1 MAQRARDYQPGER
14 VPGTV
19 YEIVRLIGS
28 GGMGT
33 VYDVEDTTIGKRY
46 VLKTLHPQLG
56 ARDDLARRMQSEA
69 RTLARL
75 NHSNIV
81 EVITAGVTG
90 DSARLPYYVMERL
103 NGQSLRAVL
112 EKRGQLELPHALHIG
127 IDLLDALDHAHDKGV
142 IHRDVKP
149 DNIFLH
155 RTSGGV
161 TVTKLLDF
169 GILSL
174 LDATTRET
182 AGRFLGTLRY
192 AAPEQL
198 RGDRPSPK
206 VDLYAAGLVLYEMT
220 AGRGP
225 FDDEANP
232 QAIGA
237 AHLERPPPP
246 LSLFVAVPRDFE
258 ALVMGALA
266 KAPDAR
272 PKDAFSFA
280 SRLRE
285 LKRLLGGASL
295 RESTEDRATAAA
307 VIGADSAGAPY
318 VDVRGPLPAG
328 AYVISPAQS
337 REPRGTP
344 AHSQDRNVA
353 QTRFPRTTLPGA
365 APPMAPLGNETS
377 ATTADGI
384 DRAALTNSYAPD
396 TLASPRHGTE
406 EFVQPRSSTARVPSA
421 SPPMRAESPFQWPPE
436 RAATLSEEPHVQ
448 TVLLASRSSRR
459 AALVL
464 AAAALTGVACAV
476 GVVFVSR
483 HSPAPASAG
492 NAPPPPRPTEIATPP
507 PAPPTAWVPPAAV
520 ASAQPV
526 PAQSA
531 PASMPTAKQRSVR
544 SDKPRPTATGAAP
557 TAPSGAVVAK
567 LPAPLPDR
575 PGPGF

>member
-1 MAQRARDYQPGER
+1 MAKRARDYQPGER

-56 ARDDLARRMQSEA
+56 ARDDLARRMQSES

-198 RGDRPSPK
+198 RGDKPSPK

-225 FDDEANP
+225 FDDEASP

-237 AHLERPPPP
+237 AHMEKPPPP

-258 ALVMGALA
+258 ALVMSALA
-266 KAPDAR
+266 KAPDDR

-328 AYVISPAQS
+328 AYVISPVPS
-337 REPRGTP
+337 RESRADGR
-344 AHSQDRNVA
+344 SQDRNVA
-353 QTRFPRTTLPGA
+353 QTRFPKTTLPGA
-365 APPMAPLGNETS
+365 APPTAQMGHETA
-377 ATTADGI
+377 ATTADGM

-396 TLASPRHGTE
+396 TMASPRHGTE
-406 EFVQPRSSTARVPSA
+406 DFVQARSSPAPAPSA
-421 SPPMRAESPFQWPPE
+421 SPPSRAESPFQWPPE

-448 TVLLASRSSRR
+448 NVLLASRSSRR
-459 AALVL
+459 AALALVV
-464 AAAALTGVACAV
+464 ATLTGVACAA
-476 GVVFVSR
+476 GVVFLSR
-483 HSPAPASAG
+483 HPPAASAG
-492 NAPPPPRPTEIATPP
+492 SAPAPPRPTEIASPS
-507 PAPPTAWVPPAAV
+507 PAPSAVWIPPAAV
-520 ASAQPV
+520 APSQPV
-526 PAQSA
+526 QAPSA
-531 PASMPTAKQRSVR
+531 TASAAAAKQRSVR
-544 SDKPRPTATGAAP
+544 SDKARPTA
-557 TAPSGAVVAK
+557 SVVAK
-567 LPAPLPDR
+567 LPAHLPDR